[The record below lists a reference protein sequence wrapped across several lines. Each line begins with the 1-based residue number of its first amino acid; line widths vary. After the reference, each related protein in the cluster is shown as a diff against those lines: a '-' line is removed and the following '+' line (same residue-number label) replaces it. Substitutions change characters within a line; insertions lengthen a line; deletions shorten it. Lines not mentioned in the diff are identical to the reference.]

1 MNNETGKAPVI
12 CEECERVF
20 YGGVNAYICPDCRK
34 KRASELAKKR
44 NLSAIGCAARK
55 KKEGNCNEKN

>member
-20 YGGVNAYICPDCRK
+20 YGGVNAYLCPECRK
-34 KRASELAKKR
+34 KRLAGSDEK
-44 NLSAIGCAARK
+44 NNEK
-55 KKEGNCNEKN
+55 KKGDINNEN